1 MSGRRARAVLLPFG
15 IRGWQDRP
23 LLAVVV
29 VRVHGQVLPL
39 RTARG
44 GA

>member
-1 MSGRRARAVLLPFG
+1 MAALGKVVPMC
-15 IRGWQDRP
+15 
-23 LLAVVV
+23 AVVV

-39 RTARG
+39 WTARS